1 MTKLSELTT
10 ATALTADDYL
20 VLVDNAGTPTTKKI
34 TAANAF
40 GENLTEL
47 AALTPSQGDIIYHNG
62 TSWVRLAA
70 GTSGHFLKTL
80 GSGANPAWAAAG
92 GSSVGGDLY
101 LWQNYY

>member
-1 MTKLSELTT
+1 MMARARFFGRPRAFPVAFSGTDTENEVPGASNSI
-10 ATALTADDYL
+10 D
-20 VLVDNAGTPTTKKI
+20 VAGGP
-34 TAANAF
+34 
-40 GENLTEL
+40 
-47 AALTPSQGDIIYHNG
+47 PSQGDIIYHNG